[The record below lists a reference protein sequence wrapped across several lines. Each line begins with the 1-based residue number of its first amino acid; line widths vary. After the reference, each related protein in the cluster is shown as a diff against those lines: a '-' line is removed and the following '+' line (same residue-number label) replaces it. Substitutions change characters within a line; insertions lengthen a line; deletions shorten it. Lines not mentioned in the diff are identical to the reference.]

1 MQADQSRQFGRALSG
16 HAGQGDLHQFADH
29 RKREHA
35 SLIRNGGAKI
45 RACKNLCVN
54 SYTRRRREYGYHE
67 GSVG

>member
-1 MQADQSRQFGRALSG
+1 MQFGRALSG

-45 RACKNLCVN
+45 RAEWGMIVVAVPKGAL
-54 SYTRRRREYGYHE
+54 S
-67 GSVG
+67 

>member
-45 RACKNLCVN
+45 RAERGMIVVAIPKGAL
-54 SYTRRRREYGYHE
+54 S
-67 GSVG
+67 